1 MKIVAKFMTSD
12 GKVTT
17 ATFDRATGTVVSDD
31 GRKGT
36 YKREGNILKIS
47 GDQSFTLTMEGDI
60 PASGRL
66 HGAIHLVDRDDG
78 DDDDRFCWLNG

>member
-1 MKIVAKFMTSD
+1 VCRVWCS
-12 GKVTT
+12 
-17 ATFDRATGTVVSDD
+17 
-31 GRKGT
+31 GRPTHENRRHKGT
-36 YKREGNILKIS
+36 YKRQGNILKIS

>member
-1 MKIVAKFMTSD
+1 MKIVSKFTTSD

-47 GDQSFTLTMEGDI
+47 GDQSLDIAMQGNIPEPPTADFTTPYTSSIGTTGTMTIVSVG
-60 PASGRL
+60 
-66 HGAIHLVDRDDG
+66 
-78 DDDDRFCWLNG
+78 